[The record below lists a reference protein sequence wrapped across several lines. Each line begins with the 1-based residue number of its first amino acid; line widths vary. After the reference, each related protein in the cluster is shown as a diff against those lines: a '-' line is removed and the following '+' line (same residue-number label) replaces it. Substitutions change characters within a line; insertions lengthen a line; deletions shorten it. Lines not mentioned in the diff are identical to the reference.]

1 MRHRQIDWLIAL
13 QDVCC
18 VEAHLTIR
26 LRQAGPVAHQA
37 AGFGVRARVIDRGQG
52 MARRQAGKLDRRL
65 RVTPVVFIV
74 DDDVSVRES
83 LEFAG

>member
-1 MRHRQIDWLIAL
+1 
-13 QDVCC
+13 
-18 VEAHLTIR
+18 
-26 LRQAGPVAHQA
+26 
-37 AGFGVRARVIDRGQG
+37 